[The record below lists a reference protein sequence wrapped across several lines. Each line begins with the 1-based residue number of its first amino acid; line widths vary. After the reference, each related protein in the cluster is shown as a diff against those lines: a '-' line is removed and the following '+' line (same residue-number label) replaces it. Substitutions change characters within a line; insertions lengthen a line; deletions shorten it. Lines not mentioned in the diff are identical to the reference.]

1 MTGPP
6 HDFGRSRSICLPS
19 PSGRGAGGE
28 GHRLSQDG
36 RMLRSSD
43 VLSPAMTLTPTL
55 SRGEREPDGRP
66 DRNGKTIAR
75 STLIVMAF
83 ALVQAGGEAQA
94 QLTKAL
100 REAAAR
106 EAAIETGFDID
117 ESVFHQ
123 WIFGAGNK
131 IVSTPDHLESMLTM
145 AIAGVDRTCSLS
157 GEQRQ
162 KLELAGHGDRKRF
175 MDRVAEAKRAFE
187 RLRHDPDGPGEIIKY
202 TQPLANAYAAGLYGE
217 GSLFAKTLATTLTPE
232 QQSRRREALLDQARF
247 RYKAKVSLALATL
260 DDHLGFTSDQTR
272 RFLALILEETT
283 PPAKKARAF
292 DESLVDLRAA
302 GLPAAKVL
310 LIEESMIYLKIAGL
324 PEAKV
329 RAIVDEGQWKALS
342 RIFQKARSMEEFL
355 RSNGYLD

>member
-1 MTGPP
+1 
-6 HDFGRSRSICLPS
+6 
-19 PSGRGAGGE
+19 
-28 GHRLSQDG
+28 
-36 RMLRSSD
+36 
-43 VLSPAMTLTPTL
+43 
-55 SRGEREPDGRP
+55 
-66 DRNGKTIAR
+66 
-75 STLIVMAF
+75 
-83 ALVQAGGEAQA
+83 
-94 QLTKAL
+94 
-100 REAAAR
+100 
-106 EAAIETGFDID
+106 
-117 ESVFHQ
+117 
-123 WIFGAGNK
+123 
-131 IVSTPDHLESMLTM
+131 
-145 AIAGVDRTCSLS
+145 
-157 GEQRQ
+157 
-162 KLELAGHGDRKRF
+162 
-175 MDRVAEAKRAFE
+175 
-187 RLRHDPDGPGEIIKY
+187 
-202 TQPLANAYAAGLYGE
+202 
-217 GSLFAKTLATTLTPE
+217 LFAKTLATTLTPE